1 MLLAEA
7 CARATKPIPAFSSGW
22 VAAKKGCGK
31 LVPLAFAALTSTPSA
46 SGSLSSLARG
56 FLDLDERVASGAPG
70 LVLVRAPEGGVRAIV
85 EHLARRVQQ
94 GGFVACVCNGGRG
107 APAFHIAARTL
118 RANKAFDPQ
127 TLAEELLSAAMRK
140 RSVLL
145 AQLPDEGTWDRTVVA
160 EIAASP
166 RAALVIL
173 VTDREDSLPG
183 AEVFEVPSSLD
194 EAERHRFLSA
204 AVEHEVRHSGLHALH
219 DLSTF
224 AARLSGPKRLAP
236 RSEQASALL
245 ANLGL
250 VGMPWPES
258 RATLLTDPDHTAD
271 VTALVDELCTAGLVA
286 RRDGHLSIL
295 QTSELPAGDSALA
308 AEALLALHAGD
319 GWAEGRAAEL
329 LLASNACPSR
339 ADALHARALD
349 HLTDPLAKQELRRRW
364 IYLARNEHDLLL
376 RASHRALEADEPEEA
391 LRCAQSSASR
401 GASGSSSQ
409 AELSLLMGRALMGL
423 GDLVGAKVAFDAA
436 RSEETEALK
445 PAIAVELAELC
456 YARGAFEDALSE
468 ADVARGGD
476 PKTALRA
483 SNLIGKIRLAEGN
496 WDVADAHFAN
506 DAMVANAAGLV
517 REALRARLNRAIA
530 VLSKGLLDEANAMLR
545 AVLDDAQIADD
556 QRACAHALTNLAV
569 VAWTRHDYGSALD
582 CLERT
587 FARRRALGSPA
598 TIRHTVASLA
608 ELRLRLGLYDHASH
622 TITFGRRGTMSP
634 ADASQF
640 AVVASRIALA
650 KGDSLTARREIE
662 AAIADAASSSDQE
675 WMAEAHRVAARIS
688 LDEGDVAA
696 CRLHLDKAAGTTDR
710 SRAEHS
716 LIDALASRAAGTVD
730 VDAAHRALR
739 LARAAGDEEILCE
752 ILYLLALIHRDQ
764 ADLTSARGFCEQASS
779 IRARVA
785 DGLRADVR
793 GAFLAKPES
802 LALNRLQA
810 SLADT
815 DLEQDAPRTER
826 SPRERLPEASRR
838 DIVGED
844 PAIRSLIA
852 SIKKVARSSATV
864 LIRGESGTGKEL
876 VADALHRASD
886 RASGPLVSVN
896 CAALVENLLLSELF
910 GHEKG
915 AFTGAG
921 SRRRG
926 RFEMAEGGTLFLDE
940 IGDISPRTQVALL
953 RVLQEK
959 TFERVGGTTPVRA
972 NVRVVCATHR
982 DLRAMV
988 ERGEFREDLYYRL
1001 RGIQLEVPA
1010 LRARLGDV
1018 GRIAESLLTRIAQ
1031 ERSEPTKRLSSDAID
1046 LLRSHKWPGNIREL
1060 ENALRAASLFTEGD
1074 VIDVHELVD
1083 NVEDLRL
1090 AAQAV
1095 PAPLSLRS
1103 SVLPVPSAANSA
1115 PSSVDSFASLAS
1127 IPGAGEDDEAAPLPT
1142 DEANATAIAYEQVR
1156 QGSVSLSDMKRQ
1168 IERDCI
1174 ARALADTK
1182 GNITKAAALLGMKRP
1197 RLSQLVKQYG
1207 LTATSTEGL

>member
-1 MLLAEA
+1 MALA
-7 CARATKPIPAFSSGW
+7 
-22 VAAKKGCGK
+22 
-31 LVPLAFAALTSTPSA
+31 PLSISA
-46 SGSLSSLARG
+46 SAPSQVGSLAKG
-56 FLDLDERVASGAPG
+56 FLELDDRVASGAPG
-70 LVLVRAPEGGVRAIV
+70 LLVVRAPEGGSRAIV
-85 EHLARRVQQ
+85 EHLARRAEQ
-94 GGFVACVCNGGRG
+94 GGFVPQVCAGGRG
-107 APAFHIAARTL
+107 APAFHIAARAL
-118 RANKAFDPQ
+118 RIQKAFDPQ
-127 TLAEELLSAAMRK
+127 VLVEELLGAATK
-140 RSVLL
+140 RRTVLL
-145 AQLPDEGTWDRTVVA
+145 AELPEEGSWDRLVAA

-166 RAALVIL
+166 RTALVVL

-183 AEVFEVPSSLD
+183 AEAFEVGGSLD
-194 EAERHRFLSA
+194 EPERHRFLA
-204 AVEHEVRHSGLHALH
+204 AALEHEVRHSRLHQLR

-224 AARLSGPKRLAP
+224 AARISAP
-236 RSEQASALL
+236 RTAATRSAAASALL
-245 ANLGL
+245 ASLIL
-250 VGMPWPES
+250 VGMPWPET
-258 RATLLTDPDHTAD
+258 RAGLLVDADFVSELTTA
-271 VTALVDELCTAGLVA
+271 VDELCAAALVT
-286 RRDGHLSIL
+286 RRDGHLFIL
-295 QTSELPAGDSALA
+295 DTSLLDASSQDRANANANANAVLA

-329 LLASNACPSR
+329 LVTANANR
-339 ADALHARALD
+339 ADAVHARALD
-349 HLTDPLAKQELRRRW
+349 HLIDPLAKQELRRRW
-364 IYLARNEHDLLL
+364 IQLARNEHELLL
-376 RASHRALEADEPEEA
+376 RAAHRALEADEPEEA
-391 LRCAQSSASR
+391 LRCARASAV
-401 GASGSSSQ
+401 GISGSSRVG
-409 AELSLLMGRALMGL
+409 ELSLVMGRALMGL
-423 GDLVGAKVAFDAA
+423 GDLVAAKVAFDAA
-436 RSEETEALK
+436 RAHEALPPELE
-445 PAIAVELAELC
+445 PAIAIELAELA
-456 YARGAFEDALSE
+456 YARGSFEEALGECKLAS
-468 ADVARGGD
+468 GGA
-476 PKTALRA
+476 PKIALRA
-483 SNLIGKIRLAEGN
+483 SNLVGKIRLAEGR
-496 WDVADAHFAN
+496 WDEADEHFAH

-545 AVLDDAQIADD
+545 AVLDDAQLADD

-569 VAWTRHDYGSALD
+569 VAWTRHDYGTALE

-622 TITFGRRGTMSP
+622 TITFGRRGTMTP

-640 AVVASRIALA
+640 ALVAARIALA

-662 AAIADAASSSDQE
+662 SALTEASSSNDLE
-675 WMAEAHRVAARIS
+675 WLAEARRLAARIA

-696 CRLHLDKAAGTTDR
+696 CRMQLDKADATGTTDR
-710 SRAEHS
+710 ARAEHA
-716 LIDALASRAAGTVD
+716 LLHALAARASGVPD
-730 VDAAHRALR
+730 LEAALKALR
-739 LARAAGDEEILCE
+739 HARAAGDEETLCE
-752 ILYLLALIHRDQ
+752 ILQLLALVHRDQ
-764 ADLTSARGFCEQASS
+764 GDVASARGFCEQGAL

-793 GAFLAKPES
+793 AAFLAKPES
-802 LALNRLQA
+802 LALSRLQA
-810 SLADT
+810 SLETAEI
-815 DLEQDAPRTER
+815 EQDAPRTER
-826 SPRERLPEASRR
+826 SPRERLVEGARR
-838 DIVGED
+838 DIIGDD
-844 PAIRSLIA
+844 PAIRALVS
-852 SIKKVARSSATV
+852 SIKKVARANATV

-940 IGDISPRTQVALL
+940 IGDISARTQVALL

-988 ERGEFREDLYYRL
+988 DRGEFREDLYYRL

-1010 LRARLGDV
+1010 LRARLGDL
-1018 GRIAESLLTRIAQ
+1018 GRIAESLLGRIAQ
-1031 ERSEPTKRLSSDAID
+1031 ERSEPSKRLSLEAVD
-1046 LLRSHKWPGNIREL
+1046 LLRCHRWPGNIREL

-1074 VIDVHELVD
+1074 VIGVSELVD

-1103 SVLPVPSAANSA
+1103 SVLP
-1115 PSSVDSFASLAS
+1115 SSPASLANVDS
-1127 IPGAGEDDEAAPLPT
+1127 LPSLPSVPGSVSSVGDDEDAAPLPT

-1156 QGSVSLSDMKRQ
+1156 QGTVSLSDMKRQ